1 MLKLKE
7 FLKGCCLI
15 LWLVLSSMPQ
25 CHGTHVLAVLPS
37 VWKSHYLFGYHLLEQ
52 MVQQR
57 NYSVTL
63 VSPYKGGGRE
73 KSSTEMDDPR
83 FKEIQID
90 GLLEN
95 WTEMGLSFDI
105 EEMYSKSVLEHFTR
119 LMYATTSNTDALL
132 QSPKVRELLHS
143 QQQFDLLVVDLFLSD
158 ALMGLSFFYQ
168 IPTVVIS
175 PSGSN
180 TWLNQRFGNSQN
192 AALDPSNFLAY
203 SKHMTLWQR
212 SVNTLMVMFEK
223 LTYSFFHMI
232 SQQVVYTKHFEPL
245 CQNSPWCNTLPDHKD
260 LIQNLSLAL
269 INTHPVLQY
278 PRAFL
283 PNMLTIAGVHL
294 KNDNDNE
301 LVLPTHLKEFI
312 EEAVQGVVYISFGAN
327 VYDFPQEKIELFL
340 DVFETLPNM
349 RFIVKYDED
358 EPLEMTLNVS
368 SKVMVQNWWPQQA
381 ILAHTNVK
389 LFISSCGFMSVTE
402 AINFVKPI
410 LAIPITPEQHVLARN
425 LQEQGSAFILN
436 YNDLS
441 YDQLLFAINETLTNT
456 KKYHDS
462 LSVLKSQLTEDIL
475 GLKPMDKVINAI
487 EMTLTTKGLKYL
499 KTHSHHLNFWSSI
512 LMDVM
517 LILLF
522 GLLAILAIPFL
533 LTSCILRKSYQNQ
546 STTNLT
552 MLKNQIRYQR
562 QVNDF
567 LSNCSNPKHR
577 HANESGEDL
586 SLKTV
591 RRSSSNSDL
600 QRKRLSSACSHSSSC
615 FYCSSGSSS
624 APGTPLTRESPSFRK
639 SLESNDTQ

>member
-1 MLKLKE
+1 MIKLNDI
-7 FLKGCCLI
+7 LKGCCLI
-15 LWLVLSSMPQ
+15 LSLVLSSIPQ
-25 CHGTHVLAVLPS
+25 CCHGTHVLAVLPS

-73 KSSTEMDDPR
+73 KTAAELMDPR

-95 WTEMGLSFDI
+95 WSEMGLSFDI
-105 EEMYSKSVLEHFTR
+105 EEMYSKSVMEHFTR

-158 ALMGLSFFYQ
+158 ALMGLSFYYQ
-168 IPTVVIS
+168 IPTVVLS

-203 SKHMTLWQR
+203 SKYMNLWQR

-245 CQNSPWCNTLPDHKD
+245 CQNADWCNVLPDHKD

-283 PNMLTIAGVHL
+283 PNMLSIAGVHI
-294 KNDNDNE
+294 KNDNE
-301 LVLPTHLKEFI
+301 LTLPAHLKEFI
-312 EEAVQGVVYISFGAN
+312 ETSNEGVVYISFGAN

-340 DVFETLPNM
+340 DIVETLPNM
-349 RFIVKYDED
+349 RFIVKYDEE
-358 EPLEMTLNVS
+358 EPLEMTVNVS

-381 ILAHTNVK
+381 ILAHNNVK

-425 LQEQGSAFILN
+425 LQQQGAAHILN
-436 YNDLS
+436 YNELS
-441 YDQLLFAINETLTNT
+441 YEQLLFAINETLTNS
-456 KKYHDS
+456 KKYEES
-462 LSVLKSQLTEDIL
+462 LSILKSQLTQDLI
-475 GLKPMDKVINAI
+475 GLKAIDKVLGAI
-487 EMTLTTKGLKYL
+487 EMTLQTKGLNYL

-546 STTNLT
+546 TNNNIT

-567 LSNCSNPKHR
+567 LNNCSNPKHR
-577 HANESGEDL
+577 HTNESAEDL

-624 APGTPLTRESPSFRK
+624 APNTPLTRESPSFIK